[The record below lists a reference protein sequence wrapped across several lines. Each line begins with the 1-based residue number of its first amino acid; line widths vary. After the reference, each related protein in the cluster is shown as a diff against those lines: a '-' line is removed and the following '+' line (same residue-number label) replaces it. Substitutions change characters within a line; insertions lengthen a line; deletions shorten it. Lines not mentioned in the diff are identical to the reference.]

1 MGFRIAIDRGGTF
14 TDCVGNP
21 GTGKQEDD
29 IVLKLLSVD
38 PANYPDA
45 PLEGIRRLLEKLTGK
60 PVPRGQPLDTSQ
72 IEHLRMGTTVAT
84 NALLERKGHKCAL
97 VTTKGF
103 KDVLVIGNQ
112 SRPHIFDLSISRP
125 GVLYDMVVEIDERR
139 PDRESVRAALQ
150 VLYDAK
156 VRSIGVCLM
165 HAYTYPEHEQLV
177 GEIAAEIG
185 FPHVSLSSAL
195 TPMIKFVSR
204 ANSCVVDAYLTPEI
218 RTYLRSFEAGLA
230 HGYYARNNP
239 SGVRCHFMQS
249 DGGLVDAR
257 AFSGLRAILSGPA
270 GGVVGYAA
278 TCYDPASA
286 TPLIGF
292 DMGGTSTDVSRYSD
306 GKLQHVFETVTAGV
320 TVQSPQLDI
329 NTVAAGGGSNLA
341 YKNGLFVVGPES
353 AASEPGPACYRKGGP
368 LTVTDANLFLGRLLP
383 EYFPRIFGPKE
394 DQSLDYDAAAAKF
407 EALTEHINST
417 SGGAPMTPQQV
428 AHGFIVVANETMA
441 RPIRQL
447 AEAKGYATAAHRIV
461 SFGGAGG
468 QHAVAIAASL
478 GIRTVLI
485 HRYSSVLS
493 AYGMMLADVVEDV
506 LEPCS
511 VPLDNSSRATLE
523 ARLADLRERARA
535 VLCAQEFRDADI
547 EYEDYVNARFSG
559 TESAIMV
566 LRGSEWAFRETF
578 CAIHKREFGF
588 VFDKEI
594 LVDDV
599 RVRAVGRSPREQ
611 DMGVDAQ
618 IRALHEAGKVMPPPR
633 ELARL
638 VKSVYFDG
646 ADRET
651 PVYRLED
658 FSAGHEVRGPAIIA
672 DGTQTNVIPPGALA
686 LVLKSHVVVTVG
698 QEVGQEVGQ
707 KGEASA
713 SPVDLVLLSIFSHRF
728 MDIAEQMGH
737 ALQKTAVSVNVKER
751 LDFSCALFDED
762 GNLVANAPHVPV
774 HLGSMSTCVRFQS
787 DLWKDRLQP
796 GDVLVTNHPMAGGT
810 HLPDITVIT
819 PVFRAGRISFYV
831 ASRAHHSD
839 IGGLLPGSMSPHSKC
854 LAHEGAAI
862 YLELLVCD
870 GEFRETRMTEL
881 LLAEPAKEP
890 GCSGTR
896 RLSDNISDLK
906 AQVAANHKGTGLVAA
921 LVSEFGAATVAKYMR
936 AIQDNAAET
945 LARMLER
952 VLAQHGDEL
961 NASDYMDDGSR
972 VALRVARDTD
982 STVVFDF
989 SGSGMQTYGN
999 NNAPVAITHSA
1010 IIYCLRSL
1018 VDEAIP
1024 LNQGC
1029 LRPVRVVVPEHS
1041 ILNPDDG
1048 CAVVAGNVCV
1058 VLRAFGAAANSQTC
1072 CNNFTFGVGGHDHSG
1087 NYVQGF
1093 GYYETIAGGHG
1104 AGPTWDGV
1112 SGVHTH
1118 MTNTRITDAEVLEK
1132 RYPVLLREFSVRAGS
1147 GGAGAHAG
1155 GCGLVRDMEFRV
1167 PVTASI
1173 LSERR
1178 VVPPHGLAGGHDGAR
1193 GLNVWVRQVNLGGKA
1208 AVSAAAGDRIVI
1220 QTPGGG
1226 GYGAPTETHATAPRT
1241 HAADKIVGTGLLSL
1255 WSSAQ
1260 LSG

>member
-1 MGFRIAIDRGGTF
+1 
-14 TDCVGNP
+14 
-21 GTGKQEDD
+21 
-29 IVLKLLSVD
+29 
-38 PANYPDA
+38 
-45 PLEGIRRLLEKLTGK
+45 
-60 PVPRGQPLDTSQ
+60 
-72 IEHLRMGTTVAT
+72 MGTTVAT

-125 GVLYDMVVEIDERR
+125 GVLYDMVVEIDERVTLEDFVEDPEHKFTPPAGDDLVRGLSGDTVRVLKR

-150 VLYDAK
+150 VLYDAE

-257 AFSGLRAILSGPA
+257 TFSGLRAILSGPA

-329 NTVAAGGGSNLA
+329 NTVAAGGGSILA

-383 EYFPRIFGPKE
+383 EYFPRIFGQKE

-407 EALTEHINST
+407 EALTEHINRT

-447 AEAKGYATAAHRIV
+447 AEAKGCATAAHRIV

-478 GIRTVLI
+478 GIPTVLI

-511 VPLDNSSRATLE
+511 VPLDNSSRDTLE
-523 ARLADLRERARA
+523 ARLADLRERART
-535 VLCAQEFRDADI
+535 VLRAQEFRDADI

-566 LRGSEWAFRETF
+566 PRGSEWAFRETF

-588 VFDKEI
+588 VFDREI

-599 RVRAVGRSPREQ
+599 RVRAVGRSSREQ

-618 IRALHEAGKVMPPPR
+618 IRALHEAGKVMLPPR

-698 QEVGQEVGQ
+698 QEVGQ
-707 KGEASA
+707 KREAPA

-751 LDFSCALFDED
+751 LDFSCALFDEE

-774 HLGSMSTCVRFQS
+774 HLGSMSTCVRFQA

-819 PVFRAGRISFYV
+819 PVFRTGRISFYV

-972 VALRVARDTD
+972 VALRVARDAD

-989 SGSGMQTYGN
+989 SGSGMQTYNN

-1048 CAVVAGNVCV
+1048 CAVVAGNVCTSQVITGV

-1155 GCGLVRDMEFRV
+1155 GCGVVRDMEFRV
-1167 PVTASI
+1167 SVTASV

-1193 GLNVWVRQVNLGGKA
+1193 GLNVWVRQVRDATGAVVGVREVNLGGKA
-1208 AVSAAAGDRIVI
+1208 AVSAVAGDRIVI

-1241 HAADKIVGTGLLSL
+1241 HAGDKIVGTGLLSL
-1255 WSSAQ
+1255 RSSAQ